1 MRSGVE
7 SSPERQA
14 DGVERVHVWAVLLVQ
29 AEAYELQRGALLAQH
44 EVAVCAGGRR
54 GELEHRRE
62 VVGQLVDLPR
72 NCVGMSERD
81 PHGYYY
87 EKQDAEEQDQDR
99 AGAARRGARGSRVGD
114 RARRGPPR
122 PCRRSWSMRLSTAL
136 LAAGGSVQALGVPSD
151 RRISN
156 EVIDELLAG
165 ASTEEEIAGPGGLL
179 AELTKRLVERAME
192 VELTDHVGYEP
203 HLEPPGG
210 AENTRNG
217 TTPKTLITEHGK
229 VPIDAP
235 RDRDGSFEPKIV
247 RKRQRRFVGFDE
259 KILALYSRGLSTR
272 DIEAHLEEIYGVK
285 VGRDLISRVTDAVM
299 DDVREWGKRPLED
312 IYPIVFLDCMVL
324 KIREGGT
331 VQRRALYLALGVTLD
346 GDRDVLGMWFQE
358 TEGAKFWMQVLTDL
372 KQRGVR
378 DILIAC
384 VDGLTGFP
392 EAIEAI
398 FPKTTVQ
405 TCIVHLIRNSL
416 KYVPRREREQVARDL
431 KPIYTAKD
439 ADQAHAELEAF
450 DEKWGARFP
459 VITQAW
465 LNAWEHVI
473 PFLAFPDEVRRVIYT
488 TNAIEA
494 LNRQLRKAIKTKGS
508 FPNEDAARK
517 LVYLALQNAVPQWTR
532 TRNWTTALLA
542 FKIHFGD
549 RVPDTAN

>member
-1 MRSGVE
+1 LRIGIA
-7 SSPERQA
+7 PGLPGA
-14 DGVERVHVWAVLLVQ
+14 DHSELVERAGI
-29 AEAYELQRGALLAQH
+29 GA
-44 EVAVCAGGRR
+44 
-54 GELEHRRE
+54 
-62 VVGQLVDLPR
+62 GQP
-72 NCVGMSERD
+72 
-81 PHGYYY
+81 
-87 EKQDAEEQDQDR
+87 
-99 AGAARRGARGSRVGD
+99 RRGAPAGD
-114 RARRGPPR
+114 PPLPAELVDEAVERAADRR
-122 PCRRSWSMRLSTAL
+122 RLRH
-136 LAAGGSVQALGVPSD
+136 ALGVPSD

-179 AELTKRLVERAME
+179 AQLTRRLVERAME

-203 HLEPPGG
+203 HQEPPGG
-210 AENTRNG
+210 AANQRNG
-217 TTPKTLITEHGK
+217 STPKTLITEHGK

-235 RDRDGSFEPKIV
+235 RDRDGSFAPQIV
-247 RKRQRRFVGFDE
+247 RKRQRRFVGFDD

-272 DIEAHLEEIYGVK
+272 DIEAHLQEIYGVK
-285 VGRDLISRVTDAVM
+285 VGRDLISRVTDGVM
-299 DDVREWGKRPLED
+299 EDVREWGNRPLED
-312 IYPIVFLDCMVL
+312 VYPIVFLDCMVL
-324 KIREGGT
+324 KIREGGS

-358 TEGAKFWMQVLTDL
+358 TEGAKFWMQVLQDL
-372 KQRGVR
+372 KTRGVR

-392 EAIEAI
+392 DAIEAI
-398 FPKTTVQ
+398 FPQTTVQ

-439 ADQAHAELEAF
+439 ADQAQAELEAF

-465 LNAWEHVI
+465 LNAWEHVT
-473 PFLAFPDEVRRVIYT
+473 PFLAFPEEVRRVIYT

-508 FPNEDAARK
+508 FPTEDAARK

-532 TRNWTTALLA
+532 TRNWTVALLA

-549 RVPDTAN
+549 RVPDTAS

>member
-1 MRSGVE
+1 MPMTTTSRTQKRRATTELDAHAAELEALGLGIAPGLPGDDRSE
-7 SSPERQA
+7 F
-14 DGVERVHVWAVLLVQ
+14 VER
-29 AEAYELQRGALLAQH
+29 AEIGA
-44 EVAVCAGGRR
+44 
-54 GELEHRRE
+54 
-62 VVGQLVDLPR
+62 GQP
-72 NCVGMSERD
+72 
-81 PHGYYY
+81 
-87 EKQDAEEQDQDR
+87 
-99 AGAARRGARGSRVGD
+99 RRGAPAGH
-114 RARRGPPR
+114 PPAVSPEVVDDAVER
-122 PCRRSWSMRLSTAL
+122 
-136 LAAGGSVQALGVPSD
+136 AAGRRRVRQALGMPSD

-179 AELTKRLVERAME
+179 AELTKRLVERALE

-203 HLEPPGG
+203 HQEPPGG
-210 AENTRNG
+210 APNTRNG
-217 TTPKTLITEHGK
+217 TSPKTLVTEHGR
-229 VPIDAP
+229 VAIDAP
-235 RDRDGSFEPKIV
+235 RDRDGSFSPKV
-247 RKRQRRFVGFDE
+247 VKKRQRRFQGFDD
-259 KILALYSRGLSTR
+259 KLLALYSRGLSVR
-272 DIEAHLEEIYGVK
+272 DIRAHLQEIYGVE
-285 VGRDLISRVTDAVM
+285 VSIDLISRVTDGVM
-299 DDVREWGKRPLED
+299 DDVREWAKRPLED
-312 IYPIVFLDCMVL
+312 IYPIVFLDCMVI
-324 KIREGGT
+324 KVRDGGT

-358 TEGAKFWMQVLTDL
+358 TEGAKFWMQVLSDL

-392 EAIEAI
+392 DAIEAI

-405 TCIVHLIRNSL
+405 TCVVHLIRSSL

-431 KPIYTAKD
+431 KPIYTATD
-439 ADQAHAELEAF
+439 ADQAQAELERF

-465 LNAWEHVI
+465 LNAWEYVT
-473 PFLAFPDEVRRVIYT
+473 PFLAFPAEVRRVIYT

-517 LVYLALQNAVPQWTR
+517 LVYLALQNATPQWTR
-532 TRNWTTALLA
+532 TRNWTAALLA

-549 RVPDTAN
+549 RVPDNAN